1 MKPAPPHTNAP
12 ELVIRGHR
20 EVNYGIVPM
29 NPGPPRFSNGL
40 LVTAIDVVNAAGN
53 EAGAR
58 GGEEYDNTGGFVG
71 PSEPFER
78 QYLTR
83 QVAHYLHYFRLRAQI
98 ETSAP
103 SWRTPRQSL
112 VPGLGLLQ

>member
-1 MKPAPPHTNAP
+1 
-12 ELVIRGHR
+12 
-20 EVNYGIVPM
+20 M

-58 GGEEYDNTGGFVG
+58 GGEEYDDTGGFVG

-83 QVAHYLHYFRLRAQI
+83 QVAHYALFQVAG
-98 ETSAP
+98 AD
-103 SWRTPRQSL
+103 
-112 VPGLGLLQ
+112 